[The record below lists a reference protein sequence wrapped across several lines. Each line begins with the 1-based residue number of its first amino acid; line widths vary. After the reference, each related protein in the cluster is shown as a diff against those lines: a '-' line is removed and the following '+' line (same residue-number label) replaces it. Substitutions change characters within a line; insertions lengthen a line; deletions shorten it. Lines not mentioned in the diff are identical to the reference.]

1 MRDFLLKVFVGRGN
15 QSNVK
20 SNRLVAADPFNRS
33 VFKDAKKFSL
43 QAQRNVSDFIEEK
56 RAVVGS
62 FKPAN
67 PLFVCACKSTF
78 FVPEKLGFQSTFT
91 ENLTVYRDKMPSLS
105 GTQIMDILCGNFFA
119 DAGFA

>member
-1 MRDFLLKVFVGRGN
+1 M
-15 QSNVK
+15 
-20 SNRLVAADPFNRS
+20 
-33 VFKDAKKFSL
+33 
-43 QAQRNVSDFIEEK
+43 
-56 RAVVGS
+56 VGS

-91 ENLTVYRDKMPSLS
+91 ENLTVYRDKMPGLS

-119 DAGFA
+119 DAGFAQKQNVDVGVRNLAAGFEKIPISRTFAL